1 MKRKIKMWLV
11 LFFSLII
18 TSCTVNEDEYRADNE
33 EQVVTIRII
42 GSPMNT
48 STRAEEES
56 VTGSAAFKSGY
67 LFFVTGNN
75 RALKQC
81 YRITPEKGTAT
92 SLKDF
97 VINVKDFWNAANTES
112 GYSFTNVPGDVT
124 SVYILGNVPEN
135 GSTSEENIRKI
146 TTLNKLKEIVIPV
159 TAQNDIA
166 TITMDG
172 IGNVTNVLETANLK
186 KVANIELTPF
196 SSRVEIA
203 SITGGG
209 DITSFKISGIYISH
223 FYENVKLNQDAVNEL
238 FKYTSNN
245 EEENYTEDKKY
256 AMMADI
262 ASPGTSLGGNKFKKQ
277 PENNKV
283 WGYQFIPDKQGESIR
298 IVIKLTDIQGSTSYQ
313 SPQYLNIRGFYSNSD
328 DPTLPIKLKRGKIY
342 NLGESITFDESN
354 LSPIPNP
361 DDIDLTIKVSVKE
374 WDVVHVNPII

>member
-1 MKRKIKMWLV
+1 M
-11 LFFSLII
+11 
-18 TSCTVNEDEYRADNE
+18 
-33 EQVVTIRII
+33 
-42 GSPMNT
+42 
-48 STRAEEES
+48 
-56 VTGSAAFKSGY
+56 
-67 LFFVTGNN
+67 
-75 RALKQC
+75 
-81 YRITPEKGTAT
+81 
-92 SLKDF
+92 
-97 VINVKDFWNAANTES
+97 
-112 GYSFTNVPGDVT
+112 
-124 SVYILGNVPEN
+124 
-135 GSTSEENIRKI
+135 
-146 TTLNKLKEIVIPV
+146 KEIVIPV

-262 ASPGTSLGGNKFKKQ
+262 ASPGTSLGGNKLKKQ